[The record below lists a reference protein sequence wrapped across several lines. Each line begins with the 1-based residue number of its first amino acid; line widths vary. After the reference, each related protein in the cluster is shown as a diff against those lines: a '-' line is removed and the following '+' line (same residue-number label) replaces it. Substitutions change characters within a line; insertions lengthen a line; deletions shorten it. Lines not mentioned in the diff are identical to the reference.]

1 MDPARTWSQNMWP
14 DDERAKRGMVGAACM
29 SEQIAL
35 THELQQTTLIT
46 FSTSELQITSAIEA
60 GETSTSDL
68 LGQLFGS
75 AAASIDSD

>member
-1 MDPARTWSQNMWP
+1 MWP

-35 THELQQTTLIT
+35 THELQRTTLIT

-60 GETSTSDL
+60 GESTSDL